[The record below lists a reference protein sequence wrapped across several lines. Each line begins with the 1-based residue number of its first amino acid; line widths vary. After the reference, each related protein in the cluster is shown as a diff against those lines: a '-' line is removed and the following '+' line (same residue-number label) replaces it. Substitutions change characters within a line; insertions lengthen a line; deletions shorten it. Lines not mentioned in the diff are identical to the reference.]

1 MPVVD
6 FVVSRSPARSASG
19 DITSCASAKSSVESV
34 LWRRRS
40 GFVATYRMSRF
51 SARSCEVFHDDA
63 FDASR
68 VIATV
73 TSGRLR
79 RAAKGSFIKCE
90 EHVADCSPA
99 CSPSFGAKSQMFSGR

>member
-1 MPVVD
+1 MLYD
-6 FVVSRSPARSASG
+6 E
-19 DITSCASAKSSVESV
+19 T
-34 LWRRRS
+34 
-40 GFVATYRMSRF
+40 
-51 SARSCEVFHDDA
+51 

-79 RAAKGSFIKCE
+79 RAAKSSFSKCE

-99 CSPSFGAKSQMFSGR
+99 CSPPLGAKFQMFSGK

>member
-6 FVVSRSPARSASG
+6 FAISKSPARSAPG

-40 GFVATYRMSRF
+40 GFVATYCISLLR
-51 SARSCEVFHDDA
+51 ARSCEVFHDET

-73 TSGRLR
+73 MSGRLK
-79 RAAKGSFIKCE
+79 RAASSSFIKCE
-90 EHVADCSPA
+90 EHVADC
-99 CSPSFGAKSQMFSGR
+99 